1 MTNINSAARIDR
13 AQKLSLALLIA
24 LIVLCLAWELVLAP
38 LRPGGSWLALKAL
51 PLMACVWGVYISRR
65 RTFQVL
71 SLLVWL
77 YVLEGLSRML
87 GDKGAS
93 SASSIAEV
101 LLATALFM
109 SVAAYA
115 KWTRPVET
123 DVKA

>member
-1 MTNINSAARIDR
+1 MTNLNSTVRINM

-24 LIVLCLAWELVLAP
+24 LIFLCLAWELFLAP
-38 LRPGGSWLALKAL
+38 VRPGGSWLALKAL
-51 PLMACVWGVYISRR
+51 PLMACVWGVYIARR

-77 YVLEGLSRML
+77 YVLEGLTRML

-93 SASSIAEV
+93 SALSIAEA
-101 LLATALFM
+101 LLAAALFV

-115 KWTRPVET
+115 KWTRPVEVL
-123 DVKA
+123 VKA

>member
-1 MTNINSAARIDR
+1 MTDPKLMQRIER

-24 LIVLCLAWELVLAP
+24 LILLCLAWELFLAP
-38 LRPGGSWLALKAL
+38 VRPGGSWLALKAL
-51 PLMACVWGVYISRR
+51 PLMACVWGVHIARR

-77 YVLEGLSRML
+77 YVLEGLTRML

-93 SASSIAEV
+93 SALSIAEA
-101 LLATALFM
+101 LLAAALFV

-115 KWTRPVET
+115 KWTRPVEAA
-123 DVKA
+123 VKA